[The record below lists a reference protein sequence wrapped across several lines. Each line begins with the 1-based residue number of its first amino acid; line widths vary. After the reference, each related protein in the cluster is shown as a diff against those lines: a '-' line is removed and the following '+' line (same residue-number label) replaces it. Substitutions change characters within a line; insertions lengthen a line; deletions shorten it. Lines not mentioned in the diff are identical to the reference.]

1 MRLLA
6 SGEPLLVC
14 IGINLG
20 LLLVLFVRMINT
32 NFGNFVRLIE
42 TQARLAEEGER
53 RPAAHAYL
61 TAALDVVPKDWRYST
76 RTIGL
81 VLWNR
86 QYPKLY
92 ASNAAAIVEGARFED
107 ILGAGLR
114 HRQYADAVGREEEW
128 LRERMARHA
137 LPQSYH
143 EQQLPGDRW
152 TRIEERRTADGG
164 SIGIRV
170 DITDL
175 KRSEAS
181 FRLLFE
187 ENPLPM
193 WVADANSGHCW
204 RSTPRCAAITAIR
217 ANNCSRCRST
227 TSAETAARRRSRDR
241 RCRNPSSTRL
251 PAATSSKS

>member
-1 MRLLA
+1 FPPASRLTLLIAGLPLATRLLA

-20 LLLVLFVRMINT
+20 LLLVLFVRMINS
-32 NFGNFVRLIE
+32 NFVRLIE

-53 RPAAHAYL
+53 ARAAHAYL
-61 TAALDVVPKDWRYST
+61 TAALDVVPEGLAIFDNEDR
-76 RTIGL
+76 L

-107 ILGAGLR
+107 ILRAGLK

-128 LRERMARHA
+128 LRARMARHA

-181 FRLLFE
+181 FRL
-187 ENPLPM
+187 
-193 WVADANSGHCW
+193 
-204 RSTPRCAAITAIR
+204 
-217 ANNCSRCRST
+217 
-227 TSAETAARRRSRDR
+227 
-241 RCRNPSSTRL
+241 
-251 PAATSSKS
+251 